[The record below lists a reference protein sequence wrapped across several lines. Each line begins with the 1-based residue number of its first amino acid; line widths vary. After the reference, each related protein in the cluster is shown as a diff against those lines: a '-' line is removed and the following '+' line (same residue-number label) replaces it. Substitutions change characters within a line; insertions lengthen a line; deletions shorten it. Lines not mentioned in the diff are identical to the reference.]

1 MCNQRTKRNG
11 TTSAG
16 TTRYRCTHCGASRT
30 IKRPTSTRKHQ
41 LAAFITWLTSKNTQ
55 QHTTLGA
62 GRTFRANTAW
72 CWNITPP
79 IKQTGQIHH
88 EIQLDGIYISG
99 MVCIIAYNH
108 SVGVIDYQWAKNE
121 NTAAYQALLSRI
133 PAPDVAIVDGGAGFA
148 SAAKTCWPETRIQRC
163 LVHIY
168 RNTRALLTSAPRTE
182 AGKSLLKISRALLR
196 VTSLDEAAIWS
207 ASLASWH
214 SQYQGFIKERTWL
227 SDGSWQYTHE
237 RVRTAYRRLER
248 LVKQGVV
255 FTFLDSDL
263 LREGPISR
271 TTNHIEGYNAKIR
284 AMLREHR
291 GMPVEH
297 QWRAVGWL
305 LWVDAAWGAS
315 VDEVIRLEP
324 VPVVALAG
332 RRKEAAVGRSLDE
345 LRGVFVVGEGV
356 VVRRGWGGRG
366 G

>member
-1 MCNQRTKRNG
+1 
-11 TTSAG
+11 
-16 TTRYRCTHCGASRT
+16 
-30 IKRPTSTRKHQ
+30 
-41 LAAFITWLTSKNTQ
+41 
-55 QHTTLGA
+55 
-62 GRTFRANTAW
+62 
-72 CWNITPP
+72 
-79 IKQTGQIHH
+79 
-88 EIQLDGIYISG
+88 

-196 VTSLDEAAIWS
+196 VTNLDEAAIWS

-214 SQYQGFIKERTWL
+214 GQYQSFIKERTWL
-227 SDGSWQYTHE
+227 ADGSWQYTHE
-237 RVRTAYRRLER
+237 RVRIAYRRLER
-248 LVKQGVV
+248 LVKQGLV
-255 FTFLDSDL
+255 FTFLEPDL

-271 TTNHIEGYNAKIR
+271 TTNQIEGYNAKIR

-332 RRKEAAVGRSLDE
+332 RRKKAVVGRSLDE
-345 LRGVFVVGEGV
+345 LRGVFVAGEGV